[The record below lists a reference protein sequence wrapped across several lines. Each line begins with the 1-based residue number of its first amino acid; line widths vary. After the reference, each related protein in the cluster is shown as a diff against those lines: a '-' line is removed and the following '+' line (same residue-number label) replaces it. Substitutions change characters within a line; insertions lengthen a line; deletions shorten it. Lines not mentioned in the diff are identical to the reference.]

1 MGGAVGADRPAAEA
15 LSRIRLCRAGE
26 VEPETPLRVEAGGAV
41 YAVVKAGRDFFVLA
55 DQCTH
60 GPGKLS
66 EGTVLGTE
74 LECPFHQGRF
84 DLATGVPTYPPCTE
98 AIRVWTARLEGGDIW
113 IDPEERR

>member
-1 MGGAVGADRPAAEA
+1 M
-15 LSRIRLCRAGE
+15 SRIRLCRADAL
-26 VEPETPLRVEAGGAV
+26 EPGTPRRVAAGGAV
-41 YAVVKAGRDFFVLA
+41 YAVVNSGGAVFVLA

-66 EGTVLGTE
+66 EGTVIGTA

-84 DLATGVPTYPPCTE
+84 DLATGAPVFPPCTE

-113 IDPEERR
+113 IDPAEQR